1 MYKHLSVSNDQTK
14 NINPVIKDEL
24 EVENGRVEDNLLL
37 LQLRL
42 QFVLNLTRVDEQHLC
57 NFFHLFFETYN
68 NLYLYF

>member
-1 MYKHLSVSNDQTK
+1 MTDL
-14 NINPVIKDEL
+14 VIEEQL
-24 EVENGRVEDNLLL
+24 VGEYGRVEDNLLL

-57 NFFHLFFETYN
+57 NFFHLFFKTYN